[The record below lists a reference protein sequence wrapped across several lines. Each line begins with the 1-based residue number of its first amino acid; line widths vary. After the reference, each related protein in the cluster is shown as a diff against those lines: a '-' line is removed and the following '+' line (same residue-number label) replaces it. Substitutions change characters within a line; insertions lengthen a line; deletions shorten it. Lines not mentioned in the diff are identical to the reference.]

1 MIVATADQAAG
12 HGINVQAPHEDFVR
26 VDDPQTHARV
36 SVPHADDLVVTR
48 GRDEASIIAELRA
61 GKALCVAAELADAAS
76 RLDIPETHA
85 EIPRAADDD
94 IVAQLDGVD
103 GAGVAVE
110 VAVQGAGGAVVH
122 GDGAVFGAG
131 DDVFVVEGEV
141 EDCGGVV
148 RDASDGR
155 VGGGDGVDDAGPV

>member
-1 MIVATADQAAG
+1 MVVATAYQPAG

-26 VDDPQTHARV
+26 VDDPQTHAC
-36 SVPHADDLVVTR
+36 
-48 GRDEASIIAELRA
+48 LRA
-61 GKALCVAAELADAAS
+61 GKALCMAAELADAAS

-103 GAGVAVE
+103 GAGVAME

-122 GDGAVFGAG
+122 GDGAVFRAG

-148 RDASDGR
+148 RDASNGR
-155 VGGGDGVDDAGPV
+155 VGVGDGVDDAGPVGGAGDEDRGVVLEAED